1 MADNNMPKNDTLVSG
16 DSENFM
22 RLMNRAL
29 ARIEK
34 VDAATNKA
42 NESLKEY
49 ANTFDELNSKLEE
62 YVHLSGDVK
71 ANKFGRV
78 TLKTSGGSYSGGSN
92 GQRNKQKSVED
103 EVQELRNKS
112 NKVIGES
119 ADLIFNAVN
128 SLGGKYSKT
137 ITSTIG
143 KVEKVVSKSKGV
155 AKASKDVAK
164 YSAEVTAAG
173 KATSGLTKTVTAL
186 GTKAGIVGGVIS
198 GTVLILGLMAEAGR
212 YAYERNQQL
221 NRSLMQLGV
230 SNDELTSAT
239 SSTANKIIGIKNTW
253 TRIGDDLA
261 GSFEPFFDLAVD
273 FVDFIGRAVEKVT
286 DPLDKDHDYSYA
298 DTRVRGY
305 TKNLENISGEPENK
319 SIPTIS
325 GIAGSAKQ
333 SGFDNSSAAN
343 LAIGTYDKAM
353 ALARKYGLEASDI
366 AKQLADAWLTGS
378 DAAKDY
384 GVVVDD
390 QVLAGYMAS
399 QGVDIVN
406 TRITDAMKQYYRYQ
420 LMLEEASSDNSD
432 YMQEQIKQWKKLGF
446 QIDATK
452 GKLFS
457 FDEVI
462 QLNATDPKIPTVGKP
477 DVSYP
482 SVGNNGGSGG
492 GIIPPGVIPP
502 GGNPPVL
509 DPAPE
514 VAVNPIRIPVI
525 YEEAAPL
532 KLPQPVPI
540 SVPVS
545 VPGLQMLPELV
556 TSLGL
561 VYNMLPLPVSIP
573 VSIPGFSL
581 VGDLLDI
588 LEQFPSSVPVNIP
601 VTVPGFE
608 LAPNLLEY
616 CTQLAMHPWLASVL
630 VSIPAF
636 SLAPTLLGYLMDIAQ
651 SWVSKVNIS
660 VAGQAALEKAYSLLT
675 AVRSLLASMGQSIV
689 SSVRTG
695 LSNAGNRVMNFGQ
708 GFRGNTANSNN
719 TSNILS
725 NWSPV
730 SSSAYGGGFKGALLA
745 DLDLN
750 LVRSG
755 FKNKTKEGYTKSDI
769 KNAQANYIGY
779 NMNPFNKNS
788 AANLMVKGTAASAAI
803 AGGYG
808 LARSATGALAT
819 GAKGALSS
827 IQGGAAGY
835 VNYLNGARNA
845 KLNFTLIQGG
855 AAGYVNSLNPALA
868 AGFVNSLN
876 GARNAKLAL
885 TLIQGGAAGFVN
897 SLNPALA
904 VGFANGGIGTR
915 EVNNATLFE
924 GNKKEAVIPLETS
937 AGIKYLS
944 DALKDAGLDAPS
956 GGDIVINLTLSGVN
970 IADNNAEWERVG
982 RKIAEVID
990 VQRQRRGELNYG
1002 SKF

>member
-1 MADNNMPKNDTLVSG
+1 MADENNNMPKNDTLVSG

-78 TLKTSGGSYSGGSN
+78 TLNTSGGSYSGGN
-92 GQRNKQKSVED
+92 GHRNKQKSVED

-112 NKVIGES
+112 NKVIGDS

-137 ITSTIG
+137 ITSTVG
-143 KVEKVVSKSKGV
+143 KVEKVISKSRGV
-155 AKASKDVAK
+155 AKASKDVAR
-164 YSAEVTAAG
+164 YSSEVTAAG

-186 GTKAGIVGGVIS
+186 GTKAGVAGGVIA
-198 GTVLILGLMAEAGR
+198 GTVLILGLMAEAGK

-230 SNDELTSAT
+230 SNEELTSST
-239 SSTANKIIGIKNTW
+239 SSTANKMINIKNTW

-286 DPLDKDHDYSYA
+286 DPLDKDPDYSYA

-384 GVVVDD
+384 GIVVDD

-477 DVSYP
+477 DISYP
-482 SVGNNGGSGG
+482 SIGNNGGSGG

-514 VAVNPIRIPVI
+514 LSFDPIRIPVI

-532 KLPQPVPI
+532 KLPQPAPVF
-540 SVPVS
+540 VPVS

-561 VYNMLPLPVSIP
+561 VYSMLPLPVSIP

-581 VGDLLDI
+581 AGDLLGT

-601 VTVPGFE
+601 VSIPGFD

-660 VAGQAALEKAYSLLT
+660 VAGQAALEKAYSLLA

-695 LSNAGNRVMNFGQ
+695 LGNAGNIVTNFGQ
-708 GFRGNTANSNN
+708 GFRGNTASSNN

-745 DLDLN
+745 DLDMN

-769 KNAQANYIGY
+769 KNAQANYMGY

-827 IQGGAAGY
+827 IQGGAAGF
-835 VNYLNGARNA
+835 VNSLNGALAGGRGA
-845 KLNFTLIQGG
+845 GLSKGAFTVIQGG
-855 AAGYVNSLNPALA
+855 RSAGYVNSLNGALA
-868 AGFVNSLN
+868 
-876 GARNAKLAL
+876 
-885 TLIQGGAAGFVN
+885 GG
-897 SLNPALA
+897 LA